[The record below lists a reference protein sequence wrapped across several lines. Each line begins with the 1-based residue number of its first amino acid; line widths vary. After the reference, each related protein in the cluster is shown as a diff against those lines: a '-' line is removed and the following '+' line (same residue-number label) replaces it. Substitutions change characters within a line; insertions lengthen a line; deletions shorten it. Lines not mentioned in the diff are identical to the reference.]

1 MFLSNRNNIS
11 FDLFNSSNKNY
22 QLKGDTKKKNDIS
35 KDDYSFI
42 LLYAEPIEI
51 NEEQKKQISVFEEKN
66 KYQPG
71 LSIIREDSTERLF
84 STKISNLP
92 VSNHSNFNEEIYE
105 KSKLWNIRLKLI
117 ILKVIWIFNFL
128 ETMN

>member
-1 MFLSNRNNIS
+1 MFLSNRNSFS

-71 LSIIREDSTERLF
+71 LSIIREDSTESLF

-92 VSNHSNFNEEIYE
+92 VSNDSNFNEE
-105 KSKLWNIRLKLI
+105 NI
-117 ILKVIWIFNFL
+117 
-128 ETMN
+128 

>member
-1 MFLSNRNNIS
+1 MFLSNRNNFS

-51 NEEQKKQISVFEEKN
+51 NEEEKKYISFFEDNKKN
-66 KYQPG
+66 QSK
-71 LSIIREDSTERLF
+71 LSIIREESSENLI
-84 STKISNLP
+84 SKQISNLP
-92 VSNHSNFNEEIYE
+92 VSNQTSFNEEN
-105 KSKLWNIRLKLI
+105 L
-117 ILKVIWIFNFL
+117 
-128 ETMN
+128 

>member
-22 QLKGDTKKKNDIS
+22 QLKGDTRKKNDIS

-51 NEEQKKQISVFEEKN
+51 NEEQ
-66 KYQPG
+66 
-71 LSIIREDSTERLF
+71 T
-84 STKISNLP
+84 
-92 VSNHSNFNEEIYE
+92 NFC
-105 KSKLWNIRLKLI
+105 
-117 ILKVIWIFNFL
+117 F
-128 ETMN
+128 